1 MENNKLKALI
11 KATIKSRYVEEYQ
24 AGITDSEALGALISS
39 YFKWDGIQILDA
51 FQSALE
57 DANFHSINE
66 QINAIREKE
75 DLLG

>member
-1 MENNKLKALI
+1 MDNKLKALI
-11 KATIKSRYVEEYQ
+11 DAAIKARYEPDYQ
-24 AGITDSEALGALISS
+24 AGISDAEALGVLISS
-39 YFKWDGIQILDA
+39 YFRWDGIQILDA

>member
-39 YFKWDGIQILDA
+39 YFKWDGIQILNA
-51 FQSALE
+51 LQAALE

-66 QINAIREKE
+66 QINTIREKE
-75 DLLG
+75 DLL

>member
-1 MENNKLKALI
+1 MEDNKLKALI
-11 KATIKSRYVEEYQ
+11 KATIKARYEPDYQ
-24 AGITDSEALGALISS
+24 AGISDSEALGALISS